1 MGFVIQNILHM
12 KKLLLSLA
20 MAVGICGF
28 VMAQEQSKALTLNNT
43 VKADAPATEAPVTIS
58 VDGTDTGS
66 TATQLRMKSG
76 NKMTVSVSDG
86 YEITK
91 IDFGCSS
98 AGYQLTADRVTTS
111 PATTTTTVN
120 STNSTMTLTNP
131 AQSVVITLTAAIRFK
146 SATVYY
152 QQSVAE
158 GEVPAPL
165 ISCDCNIVTITGK
178 AGADF
183 YYTLDDNTPTTS
195 STKYDKPFAI
205 TQDVTVKAIAVENG
219 TSSSVQTYEAKYE
232 TPYDGFAA
240 FLATNPAK
248 DTEAL
253 VNGPITAIYQGG
265 SNMYVKDSKGG
276 FMLLYQQGGYTGV
289 ATENG
294 TQFSFVRG
302 AYDSFNGLPELKNI
316 TFGEQSF
323 GSPVV
328 AEQVTIKQI
337 TEAQLNHYVE
347 LTGIKIVSSDNNKA
361 FTASDND
368 GNAITLYNTVNV
380 TIPTGV
386 DFTVTGFVACNG
398 ENLQITPIDV
408 TGGTVMAEVANPAFS
423 VPSGLVDKGTSVKL
437 TCAEADAI
445 IYYTMGDVLPTD
457 RSEPYTAAIVLDA
470 STKINAIAYKEGLL
484 PSKVITVEYAVVPDD
499 AVHGDFDF
507 SDPTLLSTPIEKPE
521 NGKGVEITGQI
532 FTTASGVKMAIG
544 ETGTGNKPVI
554 WTLGGTGVNAGKVD
568 FRIYTGWSFTI
579 SAPDKYLLAGIEMSK
594 FDGNFEITPSAGTFM
609 SDGNNATWL
618 APVAETLADDNA
630 YDGKSVTFT
639 ANGTTRIQTIKVYV
653 VPTSGQTGIESMTA
667 ADKDAPVE
675 YYNLQGVRVMNPT
688 AGLYIV
694 KRGGNVSKTVIR

>member
-1 MGFVIQNILHM
+1 
-12 KKLLLSLA
+12 
-20 MAVGICGF
+20 MAVGICSF

-43 VKADAPATEAPVTIS
+43 VKADSPATEAPVTIS

-91 IDFGCSS
+91 IDFGCT
-98 AGYQLTADRVTTS
+98 YVDYNLTSENVSTT
-111 PATTTTTVN
+111 PQ
-120 STNSTMTLTNP
+120 STITNP
-131 AQSVVITLTAAIRFK
+131 SNKTATVTLSAPASSIVLTIGGNIRFQK
-146 SATVYY
+146 ATVYY

-158 GEVPAPL
+158 GEVPAPI
-165 ISCDCNIVTITGK
+165 ISCDCNFVTISGK
-178 AGADF
+178 DGADF

-205 TQDVTVKAIAVENG
+205 TQDVTVKAIAVEDG

-253 VNGPITAIYQGG
+253 IEGPITAIYQGG

-289 ATENG
+289 TTENG
-294 TQFSFVRG
+294 TQFSFVKG

-316 TFGEQSF
+316 TFGEQSS
-323 GSPVV
+323 GTPVV
-328 AEQVTIKQI
+328 PEQVTIKQI

-347 LTGIKIVSSDNNKA
+347 LTGLRIVSSDINKT

-368 GNAITLYNTVNV
+368 GSTITLYNAVNI

-398 ENLQITPIDV
+398 ETMQITPIAV
-408 TGGTVMAEVANPAFS
+408 TGGTEMAEVANPVFS
-423 VPSGLVDKGTSVKL
+423 VPSGLVDKGTSVTL
-437 TCAEADAI
+437 TCAQADAT

-457 RSEPYTAAIVLDA
+457 SSEPYTAAIVLDA

-484 PSKVITVEYAVVPDD
+484 PSKVVTVEYAVIPDD
-499 AVHGDFDF
+499 AVQGDFDF
-507 SDPTLLSTPIEKPE
+507 SDPTKLSTPIEKPE
-521 NGKGVEITGQI
+521 SGKGVEITGQV
-532 FTTASGVKMAIG
+532 FTTASGVKMTIG

-554 WTLGGTGVNAGKVD
+554 WTLGGTGANAGKVD
-568 FRIYTGWSFTI
+568 FRMYTGWSFTI
-579 SAPDKYLLAGIEMSK
+579 SAPDKYLLAGVEMSK
-594 FDGNFEITPSAGTFM
+594 FDGNFAITPSAGTFTP
-609 SDGNNATWL
+609 DGNTATWM
-618 APVAETLADDNA
+618 APVVVTLADDNA

-653 VPTSGQTGIESMTA
+653 VPVSGQNGIEDVIMG
-667 ADKDAPVE
+667 DEDAPVE

-694 KRGGNVSKTVIR
+694 KQGSKVSKAILR

>member
-1 MGFVIQNILHM
+1 M

-20 MAVGICGF
+20 MAVGICSF
-28 VMAQEQSKALTLNNT
+28 VMAQEQSKTLTLNNT
-43 VKADAPATEAPVTIS
+43 VKADSPATEAPVTIS

-91 IDFGCSS
+91 IDFGCT
-98 AGYQLTADRVTTS
+98 YVDYNLTSENVSTT
-111 PATTTTTVN
+111 PQ
-120 STNSTMTLTNP
+120 STITNP
-131 AQSVVITLTAAIRFK
+131 SNKTATVTLSAPASSIVLTIGGNIRFQK
-146 SATVYY
+146 ATVYY

-158 GEVPAPL
+158 GEVPAPI
-165 ISCDCNIVTITGK
+165 ISCDCNFVTISGK
-178 AGADF
+178 DGADF

-253 VNGPITAIYQGG
+253 IEGPITAIYQGG
-265 SNMYVKDSKGG
+265 SNMYVKDSKGA

-289 ATENG
+289 TTENG
-294 TQFSFVRG
+294 TQFSFVKG
-302 AYDSFNGLPELKNI
+302 AYDSFNGLPEFKNI
-316 TFGEQSF
+316 TFGEQLS

-328 AEQVTIKQI
+328 PEQVTIKQI

-347 LTGIKIVSSDNNKA
+347 LTGLRIVSSDINRT

-368 GNAITLYNTVNV
+368 GSTITLYNAVNI

-398 ENLQITPIDV
+398 ETMQITPIAV
-408 TGGTVMAEVANPAFS
+408 TGGTEMAEVANPVFS
-423 VPSGLVDKGTSVKL
+423 VPSGLVDKGTSVTL
-437 TCAEADAI
+437 TCAQADAT
-445 IYYTMGDVLPTD
+445 IYYTLGDVLPTD
-457 RSEPYTAAIVLDA
+457 SSEPYTAAIVLDA

-484 PSKVITVEYAVVPDD
+484 PSKVITVEYAVIPDD
-499 AVHGDFDF
+499 AVQGDFDF
-507 SDPTLLSTPIEKPE
+507 SDPTKLSTPIEKPE
-521 NGKGVEITGQI
+521 SGKGVEITGQV
-532 FTTASGVKMAIG
+532 FTTASGVKMTIG

-554 WTLGGTGVNAGKVD
+554 WTLGGTGANAGKVD
-568 FRIYTGWSFTI
+568 FRMYTGWSFTI
-579 SAPDKYLLAGIEMSK
+579 SAPDKYLLAGVEMSK
-594 FDGNFEITPSAGTFM
+594 FDGNFAITPSAGTFTP
-609 SDGNNATWL
+609 DGNTATWM
-618 APVAETLADDNA
+618 APVAVTLADDNA

-639 ANGTTRIQTIKVYV
+639 ANGTTRIQTIKVYA
-653 VPTSGQTGIESMTA
+653 VPTSGQTGIESVTA
-667 ADKDAPVE
+667 ADEDAPVE

-694 KRGGNVSKTVIR
+694 KQGGKVSKAIIR

>member
-1 MGFVIQNILHM
+1 M

-91 IDFGCSS
+91 IDFGCT
-98 AGYQLTADRVTTS
+98 YVDYNLTSENVSTT
-111 PATTTTTVN
+111 PQ
-120 STNSTMTLTNP
+120 STITNP
-131 AQSVVITLTAAIRFK
+131 SNKTATVTLSAPASSIVLTIGGNIRFQK
-146 SATVYY
+146 ATVYY

-158 GEVPAPL
+158 GEVPAPM
-165 ISCDCNIVTITGK
+165 ITCDCNIVTITGK

-183 YYTLDDNTPTTS
+183 YYTLDETTPTTS

-253 VNGPITAIYQGG
+253 IEGPITAIYQGG

-276 FMLLYQQGGYTGV
+276 FMLLYKQGGFTEV
-289 ATENG
+289 TTENG
-294 TQFSFVRG
+294 TQFSFVKG

-316 TFGEQSF
+316 TFGESLS

-328 AEQVTIKQI
+328 PEQVSIKQI
-337 TEAQLNHYVE
+337 TEAQLNQYVE
-347 LTGIKIVSSDNNKA
+347 LTGIKIVSSGENKSY
-361 FTASDND
+361 TASDND
-368 GNAITLYNTVNV
+368 GNAITLYNAVNI

-398 ENLQITPIDV
+398 ETMQITPIAV
-408 TGGTVMAEVANPAFS
+408 TGGTQMAEVPNPVFS
-423 VPSGLVDKGTSVKL
+423 VPAGLVDKGTSVTL
-437 TCAEADAI
+437 TCAQADAT
-445 IYYTMGDVLPTD
+445 IYYTLGDVLPTD
-457 RSEPYTAAIVLDA
+457 SSEPYTAAIVLDA

-484 PSKVITVEYAVVPDD
+484 PSKVVTVEYAVIPDD
-499 AVHGDFDF
+499 AVQGDFDF
-507 SDPTLLSTPIEKPE
+507 SDPTKLSTPIEKPE
-521 NGKGVEITGQI
+521 SGKGVEITGQV
-532 FTTASGVKMAIG
+532 FTTASGVKMTIG

-554 WTLGGTGVNAGKVD
+554 WTLGGTGANAGKVD
-568 FRIYTGWSFTI
+568 FRMYTGWSFTI
-579 SAPDKYLLAGIEMSK
+579 SAPDKYLLAGVEMSK
-594 FDGNFEITPSAGTFM
+594 FDGNFAITPSAGTFTP
-609 SDGNNATWL
+609 DGNTATWM
-618 APVAETLADDNA
+618 APVAVTLADDNA

-653 VPTSGQTGIESMTA
+653 VPVSGQNGIEDVIMG
-667 ADKDAPVE
+667 DEDAPVE

-694 KRGGNVSKTVIR
+694 KQGSKVSKAIIR

>member
-1 MGFVIQNILHM
+1 
-12 KKLLLSLA
+12 
-20 MAVGICGF
+20 MAVGICSF

-43 VKADAPATEAPVTIS
+43 VKADSPATEAPVTIS

-91 IDFGCSS
+91 IDFGCT
-98 AGYQLTADRVTTS
+98 YVDYNLTSENVSTT
-111 PATTTTTVN
+111 PQ
-120 STNSTMTLTNP
+120 STITNP
-131 AQSVVITLTAAIRFK
+131 SNKTATVTLSAPASSIVLTIGGNIRFQK
-146 SATVYY
+146 ATVYY

-158 GEVPAPL
+158 GEVPAPI
-165 ISCDCNIVTITGK
+165 ISCDCNFVTISGK
-178 AGADF
+178 DGADF

-205 TQDVTVKAIAVENG
+205 TQDVTVKAIAVEDG

-253 VNGPITAIYQGG
+253 IEGPITAIYQGG

-289 ATENG
+289 TTENG
-294 TQFSFVRG
+294 TQFSFVKG

-316 TFGEQSF
+316 TFGEQPS
-323 GSPVV
+323 GTPVV
-328 AEQVTIKQI
+328 PEQVTIKQI

-347 LTGIKIVSSDNNKA
+347 LTGLRIVSSDINKT

-368 GNAITLYNTVNV
+368 GSTITLYNAVNI

-398 ENLQITPIDV
+398 ETMQITPIAV
-408 TGGTVMAEVANPAFS
+408 TGGTEMAEVANPVFS
-423 VPSGLVDKGTSVKL
+423 VPSGLVDKGTSVTL
-437 TCAEADAI
+437 TCAQADAT

-457 RSEPYTAAIVLDA
+457 SSEPYTAAIVLDA

-484 PSKVITVEYAVVPDD
+484 PSKVVTVEYAVIPDD
-499 AVHGDFDF
+499 AVQGDFDF
-507 SDPTLLSTPIEKPE
+507 SDPTKLSTPIEKPE
-521 NGKGVEITGQI
+521 SGKGVEITGQV
-532 FTTASGVKMAIG
+532 FTTASGVKMTIG

-554 WTLGGTGVNAGKVD
+554 WTLGGTGANAGKVD
-568 FRIYTGWSFTI
+568 FRMYTGWSFTI
-579 SAPDKYLLAGIEMSK
+579 SAPDKYLLAGVEMSK
-594 FDGNFEITPSAGTFM
+594 FDGNFAITPSAGTFTP
-609 SDGNNATWL
+609 DGNTATWM
-618 APVAETLADDNA
+618 APVVVTLADDNA

-653 VPTSGQTGIESMTA
+653 VPVSGQNGIEDVIMG
-667 ADKDAPVE
+667 DEDAPVE

-694 KRGGNVSKTVIR
+694 KQGSKVSKAILR

>member
-1 MGFVIQNILHM
+1 M

-20 MAVGICGF
+20 MAVGICSF
-28 VMAQEQSKALTLNNT
+28 VMAQEQSKTLTLNNT
-43 VKADAPATEAPVTIS
+43 VKADSPATEAPVTIS

-91 IDFGCSS
+91 IDFGCT
-98 AGYQLTADRVTTS
+98 YVDYNLTSENVSTT
-111 PATTTTTVN
+111 PQ
-120 STNSTMTLTNP
+120 STITNP
-131 AQSVVITLTAAIRFK
+131 SNKTATVTLSAPASSIVLTIGGNIRFQK
-146 SATVYY
+146 ATVYY

-158 GEVPAPL
+158 GEVPAPI
-165 ISCDCNIVTITGK
+165 ISCDCNFVTISGK
-178 AGADF
+178 DGADF

-253 VNGPITAIYQGG
+253 IEGLITAIYQGG
-265 SNMYVKDSKGG
+265 SNMYVKDSKGA

-289 ATENG
+289 TTENG
-294 TQFSFVRG
+294 TQFSFVKG
-302 AYDSFNGLPELKNI
+302 AYDSFNGLPEFKNI
-316 TFGEQSF
+316 TFGEQLS

-328 AEQVTIKQI
+328 PEQVTIKQI

-347 LTGIKIVSSDNNKA
+347 LTGLRIVSSDINRT

-368 GNAITLYNTVNV
+368 GSTITLYNAVNI

-398 ENLQITPIDV
+398 ETMQITPIAV
-408 TGGTVMAEVANPAFS
+408 TGGTEMAEVANPVFS
-423 VPSGLVDKGTSVKL
+423 VPSGLVDKGTSVTL
-437 TCAEADAI
+437 TCAQADAT
-445 IYYTMGDVLPTD
+445 IYYTLGDVLPTD
-457 RSEPYTAAIVLDA
+457 SSEPYTAAIVLDA

-484 PSKVITVEYAVVPDD
+484 PSKVITVEYAVIPDD
-499 AVHGDFDF
+499 AVQGDFDF
-507 SDPTLLSTPIEKPE
+507 SDPTKLSTPIEKPE
-521 NGKGVEITGQI
+521 SGKGVEITGQV
-532 FTTASGVKMAIG
+532 FTTASGVKMTIG

-554 WTLGGTGVNAGKVD
+554 WTLGGTGANAGKVD
-568 FRIYTGWSFTI
+568 FRMYTGWSFTI
-579 SAPDKYLLAGIEMSK
+579 SAPDKYLLAGVEMSK
-594 FDGNFEITPSAGTFM
+594 FDGNFAITPSAGTFTP
-609 SDGNNATWL
+609 DGNTATWM
-618 APVAETLADDNA
+618 APVAVTLADDNA

-639 ANGTTRIQTIKVYV
+639 ANGTTRIQTIKVYA
-653 VPTSGQTGIESMTA
+653 VPTSGQTGIESVTA
-667 ADKDAPVE
+667 ADEDAPVE

-694 KRGGNVSKTVIR
+694 KQGGKVSKAIIR

>member
-1 MGFVIQNILHM
+1 M

-91 IDFGCSS
+91 IDFGCT
-98 AGYQLTADRVTTS
+98 YVDYNLTSENVSTT
-111 PATTTTTVN
+111 PQ
-120 STNSTMTLTNP
+120 STITNP
-131 AQSVVITLTAAIRFK
+131 SNKTATVTLSAPASSIVLTIGGNIRFQK
-146 SATVYY
+146 ATVYY

-158 GEVPAPL
+158 GEVPAPM
-165 ISCDCNIVTITGK
+165 ITCDCNIITITGK

-253 VNGPITAIYQGG
+253 IEGPITAIYQGG

-276 FMLLYQQGGYTGV
+276 FMLLYKQGGFTEV
-289 ATENG
+289 TTENG
-294 TQFSFVRG
+294 TQFSFVKG

-316 TFGEQSF
+316 TFGESLS

-328 AEQVTIKQI
+328 PEQVSIKQI

-347 LTGIKIVSSDNNKA
+347 LTGIKIVSSGENKSY
-361 FTASDND
+361 TASDND
-368 GNAITLYNTVNV
+368 GNAITLYNAVNI

-398 ENLQITPIDV
+398 ETLQITPIDV
-408 TGGTVMAEVANPAFS
+408 TGGTAMAEVANPVFS
-423 VPSGLVDKGTSVKL
+423 VPSGLVDKGTSVTL

-457 RSEPYTAAIVLDA
+457 SSEPYTAAIVLDA

-484 PSKVITVEYAVVPDD
+484 PSKVVTVEYAVIPDD
-499 AVHGDFDF
+499 AVQGDFDF
-507 SDPTLLSTPIEKPE
+507 SDPTKLSTPIEKPE
-521 NGKGVEITGQI
+521 NGKGVEITGQV
-532 FTTASGVKMAIG
+532 FTTASGVKMTIG

-554 WTLGGTGVNAGKVD
+554 WTLGGTGANAGKVD

-579 SAPDKYLLAGIEMSK
+579 STPDKYLLAGVEMSK
-594 FDGNFEITPSAGTFM
+594 FDGNFAITPSAGTFTT
-609 SDGNNATWL
+609 DGNTATWM
-618 APVAETLADDNA
+618 APVAVTLADDNA

-639 ANGTTRIQTIKVYV
+639 ANGTTRIQTIKVYA

-667 ADKDAPVE
+667 ADEDAPVE
-675 YYNLQGVRVMNPT
+675 YYNLQGVRVANPT

-694 KRGGNVSKTVIR
+694 KQGSKVSKTVIR

>member
-1 MGFVIQNILHM
+1 M

-20 MAVGICGF
+20 MAVGICSF

-43 VKADAPATEAPVTIS
+43 VKADSPATEAPVTIS

-91 IDFGCSS
+91 IDFGCT
-98 AGYQLTADRVTTS
+98 YVDYNLTSENVSTT
-111 PATTTTTVN
+111 PQ
-120 STNSTMTLTNP
+120 STITNP
-131 AQSVVITLTAAIRFK
+131 SNKTATVTLSAPASSIVLTIGGNIRFQK
-146 SATVYY
+146 ATVYY

-158 GEVPAPL
+158 GEVPAPI
-165 ISCDCNIVTITGK
+165 ISCDCNFVTISGK
-178 AGADF
+178 DGADF

-205 TQDVTVKAIAVENG
+205 TQDVTVKAIAVEDG

-253 VNGPITAIYQGG
+253 IEGPITAIYQGG

-289 ATENG
+289 TTENG
-294 TQFSFVRG
+294 TQFSFVKG

-316 TFGEQSF
+316 TFGEQSS
-323 GSPVV
+323 GTPVV
-328 AEQVTIKQI
+328 PEQVTIKQI

-347 LTGIKIVSSDNNKA
+347 LTGLRIVSSDINKT

-368 GNAITLYNTVNV
+368 GSTITLYNAVNI

-398 ENLQITPIDV
+398 ETMQITPIAV
-408 TGGTVMAEVANPAFS
+408 TGGTEMAEVANPVFS
-423 VPSGLVDKGTSVKL
+423 VPSGLVDKGTSVTL
-437 TCAEADAI
+437 TCAQADAT

-457 RSEPYTAAIVLDA
+457 SSEPYTAAIVLDA

-484 PSKVITVEYAVVPDD
+484 PSKVVTVEYAVIPDD
-499 AVHGDFDF
+499 AVQGDFDF
-507 SDPTLLSTPIEKPE
+507 SDPTKLSTPIEKPE
-521 NGKGVEITGQI
+521 SGKGVEITGQV
-532 FTTASGVKMAIG
+532 FTTASGVKMTIG

-554 WTLGGTGVNAGKVD
+554 WTLGGTGANAGKVD
-568 FRIYTGWSFTI
+568 FRMYTGWSFTI
-579 SAPDKYLLAGIEMSK
+579 SAPDKYLLAGVEMSK
-594 FDGNFEITPSAGTFM
+594 FDGNFAITPSAGTFTP
-609 SDGNNATWL
+609 DGNTATWM
-618 APVAETLADDNA
+618 APVVVTLADDNA

-653 VPTSGQTGIESMTA
+653 VPVSGQNGIEDVIMG
-667 ADKDAPVE
+667 DEDAPVE

-694 KRGGNVSKTVIR
+694 KQGSKVSKAILR

>member
-1 MGFVIQNILHM
+1 M
-12 KKLLLSLA
+12 
-20 MAVGICGF
+20 
-28 VMAQEQSKALTLNNT
+28 TLNNT
-43 VKADAPATEAPVTIS
+43 VKADSPATEAPVTIS

-91 IDFGCSS
+91 IDFGCT
-98 AGYQLTADRVTTS
+98 YVDYNLTSENVSTT
-111 PATTTTTVN
+111 PQ
-120 STNSTMTLTNP
+120 STITNP
-131 AQSVVITLTAAIRFK
+131 SNKTATVTLSAPASSIVLTIGGNIRFQK
-146 SATVYY
+146 ATVYY

-158 GEVPAPL
+158 GEVPAPI
-165 ISCDCNIVTITGK
+165 ISCDCNFVTISGK
-178 AGADF
+178 DGADF

-205 TQDVTVKAIAVENG
+205 TQDVTVKAIAVEDG

-253 VNGPITAIYQGG
+253 IEGPITAIYQGG

-289 ATENG
+289 TTENG
-294 TQFSFVRG
+294 TQFSFVKG

-316 TFGEQSF
+316 TFGEQSS
-323 GSPVV
+323 GTPVV
-328 AEQVTIKQI
+328 PEQVTIKQI

-347 LTGIKIVSSDNNKA
+347 LTGLRIVSSDINKT

-368 GNAITLYNTVNV
+368 GSTITLYNAVNI

-398 ENLQITPIDV
+398 ETMQITPIAV
-408 TGGTVMAEVANPAFS
+408 TGGTEMAEVANPVFS
-423 VPSGLVDKGTSVKL
+423 VPSGLVDKGTSVTL
-437 TCAEADAI
+437 TCAQADAT

-457 RSEPYTAAIVLDA
+457 SSEPYTAAIVLDA

-484 PSKVITVEYAVVPDD
+484 PSKVVTVEYAVIPDD
-499 AVHGDFDF
+499 AVQGDFDF
-507 SDPTLLSTPIEKPE
+507 SDPTKLSTPIEKPE
-521 NGKGVEITGQI
+521 SGKGVEITGQV
-532 FTTASGVKMAIG
+532 FTTASGVKMTIG

-554 WTLGGTGVNAGKVD
+554 WTLGGTGANAGKVD
-568 FRIYTGWSFTI
+568 FRMYTGWSFTI
-579 SAPDKYLLAGIEMSK
+579 SAPDKYLLAGVEMSK
-594 FDGNFEITPSAGTFM
+594 FDGNFAITPSAGTFTP
-609 SDGNNATWL
+609 DGNTATWM
-618 APVAETLADDNA
+618 APVVVTLADDNA

-653 VPTSGQTGIESMTA
+653 VPVSGQNGIEDVIMG
-667 ADKDAPVE
+667 DEDAPVE

-694 KRGGNVSKTVIR
+694 KQGSKVSKAILR

>member
-1 MGFVIQNILHM
+1 M

-20 MAVGICGF
+20 MAVGICSF

-43 VKADAPATEAPVTIS
+43 VKADSPATEAPVTIS

-91 IDFGCSS
+91 IDFGCT
-98 AGYQLTADRVTTS
+98 YVDYNLTSENVSTT
-111 PATTTTTVN
+111 PQ
-120 STNSTMTLTNP
+120 STITNP
-131 AQSVVITLTAAIRFK
+131 SNKTATVTLSAPASSIVLTIGGNIRFQK
-146 SATVYY
+146 ATVYY

-158 GEVPAPL
+158 GEVPAPI
-165 ISCDCNIVTITGK
+165 ISCDCNFVTISGK
-178 AGADF
+178 DGADF

-205 TQDVTVKAIAVENG
+205 TQDVTVKAIAVEDG

-253 VNGPITAIYQGG
+253 IEGPITAIYQGG

-289 ATENG
+289 TTENG
-294 TQFSFVRG
+294 TQFSFVKG

-316 TFGEQSF
+316 TFGEQPS
-323 GSPVV
+323 GTPVV
-328 AEQVTIKQI
+328 PEQVTIKQI

-347 LTGIKIVSSDNNKA
+347 LTGLRIVSSDINKT

-368 GNAITLYNTVNV
+368 GSTITLYNAVNI

-398 ENLQITPIDV
+398 ETMQITPIAV
-408 TGGTVMAEVANPAFS
+408 TGGTEMAEVANPVFS
-423 VPSGLVDKGTSVKL
+423 VPSGLVDKGTSVTL
-437 TCAEADAI
+437 TCAQADAT

-457 RSEPYTAAIVLDA
+457 SSEPYTAAIVLDA

-484 PSKVITVEYAVVPDD
+484 PSKVVTVEYAVIPDD
-499 AVHGDFDF
+499 AVQGDFDF
-507 SDPTLLSTPIEKPE
+507 SDPTKLSTPIEKPE
-521 NGKGVEITGQI
+521 SGKGVEITGQV
-532 FTTASGVKMAIG
+532 FTTASGVKMTIG

-554 WTLGGTGVNAGKVD
+554 WTLGGTGANAGKVD
-568 FRIYTGWSFTI
+568 FRMYTGWSFTI
-579 SAPDKYLLAGIEMSK
+579 SAPDKYLLAGVEMSK
-594 FDGNFEITPSAGTFM
+594 FDGNFAITPSAGTFTP
-609 SDGNNATWL
+609 DGNTATWM
-618 APVAETLADDNA
+618 APVVVTLADDNA

-653 VPTSGQTGIESMTA
+653 VPVSGQNGIEDVIMG
-667 ADKDAPVE
+667 DEDAPVE

-694 KRGGNVSKTVIR
+694 KQGSKVSKAILR